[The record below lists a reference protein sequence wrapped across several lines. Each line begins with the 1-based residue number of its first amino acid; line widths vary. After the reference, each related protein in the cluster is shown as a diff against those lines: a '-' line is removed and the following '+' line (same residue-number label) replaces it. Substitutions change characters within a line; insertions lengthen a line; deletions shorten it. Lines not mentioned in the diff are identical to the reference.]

1 MYDLATKY
9 CFCLSKDK
17 KLAGQASL
25 LLRELETNVNGAIIQ
40 AMRINRTRQAR
51 ERKNRIFTEAV
62 QASREY
68 VKKALINTEN
78 PLNEI
83 PEYPKFKKD
92 FTLTRLHC
100 DYHFYFVCIGQIS
113 KLLRRLSEVLNDTDL
128 KNIYSKFEKNFN
140 TEIRDH
146 LEHIDERAVGKKYKK
161 DIGHISDFGN
171 FTDNGFSFNF
181 KKYPV
186 NKQKLDELKKIYE
199 EAIVVLYRNY
209 GSKDRHFLWQEQS
222 LKKMR

>member
-1 MYDLATKY
+1 MYDLATIY
-9 CFCLSKDK
+9 TFCLSDDK
-17 KLAGQASL
+17 KKASQAYL
-25 LLRELETNVNGAIIQ
+25 LLSELETNVNGAIIQ
-40 AMRINRTRQAR
+40 AMRINRTRQAM

-92 FTLTRLHC
+92 FSLTRLHC

-128 KNIYSKFEKNFN
+128 KNTYSKFDKNS
-140 TEIRDH
+140 T
-146 LEHIDERAVGKKYKK
+146 
-161 DIGHISDFGN
+161 
-171 FTDNGFSFNF
+171 
-181 KKYPV
+181 
-186 NKQKLDELKKIYE
+186 QKLETTSNILTK
-199 EAIVVLYRNY
+199 
-209 GSKDRHFLWQEQS
+209 EQS
-222 LKKMR
+222 VKNIKRTSGIYQTLEILQIMVFHLTLKSIRLINRNWMN